1 VYAHSIRHDLCLD
14 KVVQLINE
22 LVMARSTIFVIAFL
36 FPNVVAAQISIGSA
50 LPDLPLESMQGG
62 SDLTTH
68 ALVGVR
74 GAVFVF
80 WSNDCNWTSQYEERV
95 EALVTTGVAVILV
108 NSNDPEVFPK
118 EAEAGKQYNLTY
130 VRDPQGGL
138 ARALGAERTPHV
150 FAFDNTNKLVYVG
163 GIDDAPADP
172 QVAQA
177 HWIQDVVQQL
187 ASGQEVNISS
197 TKPFGC
203 RIKLP

>member
-1 VYAHSIRHDLCLD
+1 MV
-14 KVVQLINE
+14 
-22 LVMARSTIFVIAFL
+22 RSIFVLTLFL
-36 FPNVVAAQISIGSA
+36 FPHVTAAQISIGST
-50 LPDLPLESMQGG
+50 LPDLPLESMRGG
-62 SDLTTH
+62 SASTTH
-68 ALVGVR
+68 ALMGIQ
-74 GAVFVF
+74 GTVFVF

-95 EALVTTGVAVILV
+95 EELATTGVEVILV

-130 VRDPQGGL
+130 VRDPQAGL

-150 FAFDNTNKLVYVG
+150 FAFDDKNMLVYVG

-177 HWIQDVVQQL
+177 HWLRDVVQQL
-187 ASGQEVNISS
+187 TGGQEVNISS